1 MTVQQKKKR
10 IDIIL
15 KGSDAEK
22 FENLRKKLSAEF
34 GFQLNNIATHHPVRV
49 AFGEYGNIKQD
60 LQRAGGWQNVLR
72 YLFLAPGWSHDG
84 EDKRSNT
91 LRRLAG

>member
-34 GFQLNNIATHHPVRV
+34 GFQLNNIATHQWLMNQ
-49 AFGEYGNIKQD
+49 AQ
-60 LQRAGGWQNVLR
+60 
-72 YLFLAPGWSHDG
+72 
-84 EDKRSNT
+84 
-91 LRRLAG
+91 